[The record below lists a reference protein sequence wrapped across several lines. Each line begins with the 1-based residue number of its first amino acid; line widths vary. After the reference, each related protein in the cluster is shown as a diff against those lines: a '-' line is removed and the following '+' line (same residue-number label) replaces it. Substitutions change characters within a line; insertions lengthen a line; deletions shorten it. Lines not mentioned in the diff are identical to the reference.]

1 VDDRDEKKEFPP
13 SSDKSEGFGIIF
25 AVFSMLTDCWQID
38 LGKDRDHAL

>member
-1 VDDRDEKKEFPP
+1 VNDRVDEKEFRP
-13 SSDKSEGFGIIF
+13 SSDKGKGFGIFF